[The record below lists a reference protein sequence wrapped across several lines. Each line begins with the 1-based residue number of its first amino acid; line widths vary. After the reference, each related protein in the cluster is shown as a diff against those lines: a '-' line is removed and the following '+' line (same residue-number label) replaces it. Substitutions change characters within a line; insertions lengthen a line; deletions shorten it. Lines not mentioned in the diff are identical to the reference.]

1 MDHYPFSHPSKHPFI
16 LSAITVKCLH
26 MAGPRLPNKEHNDM
40 QDRVQ
45 DLEKLPVVLKER
57 ISRVNNSLLVLWGS
71 AFLTA
76 DQKSVMSGQ

>member
-1 MDHYPFSHPSKHPFI
+1 
-16 LSAITVKCLH
+16 

>member
-1 MDHYPFSHPSKHPFI
+1 
-16 LSAITVKCLH
+16 

-45 DLEKLPVVLKER
+45 DLEKLPVVLKEG
-57 ISRVNNSLLVLWGS
+57 ISHVNNSLLVLWGS

-76 DQKSVMSGQ
+76 DQKSVMSRQ